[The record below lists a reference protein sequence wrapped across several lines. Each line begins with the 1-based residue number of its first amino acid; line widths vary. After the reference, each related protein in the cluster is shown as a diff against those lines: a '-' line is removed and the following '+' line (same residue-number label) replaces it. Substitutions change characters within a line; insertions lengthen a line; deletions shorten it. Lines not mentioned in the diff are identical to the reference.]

1 MTRALAWR
9 RLAAFGVDYGV
20 IFLYL
25 MLAVPALIYGLSWL
39 SVPWRTHL
47 LSFLFI
53 TLPVTLYF
61 ALSEASRRGATL
73 GKRLL
78 GLRVTNLRVTDL
90 QGERLPLGQ
99 SLLRSTL
106 KFVPWEVAHT
116 ASYRI
121 AAAGVTAPWQV
132 GVMALSLFLAV
143 YFITGLFLGP
153 QRTLYDRAAGAYVQR
168 SHHPNVRRF
177 A

>member
-39 SVPWRTHL
+39 NVPWQTQL
-47 LSFLFI
+47 LGFLFI

-61 ALSEASRRGATL
+61 ALSEASWGGATL

-78 GLRVTNLRVTDL
+78 GLRVTNL

-99 SLLRSTL
+99 SLLRSTI
-106 KFVPWEVAHT
+106 KFVPWEIAHT
-116 ASYRI
+116 ASYRV
-121 AAAGVTAPWQV
+121 AAAEVTAPWQV
-132 GVMALSLFLAV
+132 GVMAL
-143 YFITGLFLGP
+143 YFVTGLFLGE
-153 QRTLYDRAAGAYVQR
+153 RHTLYDRVAGAYVQR
-168 SHHPNVRRF
+168 SNHPNVRRF